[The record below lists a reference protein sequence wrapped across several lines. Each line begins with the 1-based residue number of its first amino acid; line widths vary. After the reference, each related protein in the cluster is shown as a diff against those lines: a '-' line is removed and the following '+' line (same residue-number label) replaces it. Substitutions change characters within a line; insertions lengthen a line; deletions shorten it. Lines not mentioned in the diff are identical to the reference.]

1 MRAVHG
7 WSILAIVLMDGLMG
21 CPTVDGAGRSPNDP
35 PPGALDSRRP
45 DGEPV
50 NEGIGPSGPLPHRN
64 HHAHDRKHHRFE
76 DAARWSLT
84 FDAPE
89 RDAWQRPD
97 DVVAAALHD
106 LPREGLVVAD
116 IGAGTGY
123 FALRFARAVPAGRV
137 VAVDIEASLLQWIDQ
152 RAVAEG
158 LGNLRTHRSEP
169 GGVDWVPALGRPG
182 LLFLCNTYHHVE
194 GRVAWFRALLG
205 IAAPDARLV
214 IVDFRPES
222 PRGPPRH
229 HKLAAAAVIAELAEA
244 GWRLLETHDFLPDQY
259 LLTFVPAP

>member
-1 MRAVHG
+1 MRAIHG
-7 WSILAIVLMDGLMG
+7 WSLFSISLVHGLLG
-21 CPTVDGAGRSPNDP
+21 CPTVDGAGRAPTDP
-35 PPGALDSRRP
+35 PQGVMHAGRP

-50 NEGIGPSGPLPHRN
+50 HEGIGPSGPLPHRN
-64 HHAHDRKHHRFE
+64 HHAHDRKNARFE

-97 DVVAAALHD
+97 EVVAAALGD
-106 LPREGLVVAD
+106 LGREGLVVAD

-123 FALRFARAVPAGRV
+123 FALRFARALPAGQV
-137 VAVDIEASLLQWIDQ
+137 VAVDIEASLLQWIEE

-158 LGNLRTHRSEP
+158 IRNLRTHRSNPE
-169 GGVDWVPALGRPG
+169 GLDWVPALGRPG

-194 GRVAWFRALLG
+194 GRVPWFRALLD
-205 IAAPDARLV
+205 IAASDARLV
-214 IVDFRPES
+214 IVDFRPDS

-229 HKLAAAAVIAELAEA
+229 HKLDAAVVIAELAEA
-244 GWRLLETHDFLPDQY
+244 GWKLRGSSDFLPDQY
-259 LLTFVPAP
+259 LLTFERAP